1 MRHFPSSITRQVAR
15 RPGGS
20 SRLFRHR
27 QPVQSTGF
35 IFTFE
40 DGRWQLMLVAAWLH
54 HLPATRRG
62 TGKYINLARSD
73 AIDRQLRYSGA

>member
-1 MRHFPSSITRQVAR
+1 
-15 RPGGS
+15 
-20 SRLFRHR
+20 
-27 QPVQSTGF
+27 VQSTGF

-62 TGKYINLARSD
+62 TGKYINLALSD